1 MRSPRAFTLIE
12 LLVVIA
18 IIAILLGLL
27 IPGLASARNQARTT
41 LCGTRLQQLGIG
53 LSAYFNDYDNTLPQ
67 AKGPLPDGGE
77 AVIGALFAGKKGEL
91 PFYGINEI
99 GAERR
104 PLNSYVVSADVPP
117 DDSPQNVELAQFES
131 PMDKGSGETGIPISG
146 FESAESM
153 YDLVGASYT
162 LNDHSLAGEHLATLV
177 PLGGGR
183 MPFVVQPNK
192 TWVIAS
198 HTIYNYQQGGDRE
211 MRWYSKNE
219 NRANMLFMDLHVGI
233 GIHVPRGIVN
243 TTSDYTFLP
252 APNWPS

>member
-1 MRSPRAFTLIE
+1 MHSPRAFTLIE

-27 IPGLASARNQARTT
+27 IPGLASARNQARST
-41 LCGTRLQQLGIG
+41 LCGTRLGQLGLG

-67 AKGPLPDGGE
+67 AKGPLPGGGE
-77 AVIGALFAGKKGEL
+77 AIIGALFAGKKGEL

-104 PLNSYVVSADVPP
+104 PLNSYVISAHVPP
-117 DDSPQNVELAQFES
+117 DDSPQNVELEQFNS
-131 PMDKGSGETGIPISG
+131 PMDKGAGETGIPG
-146 FESAESM
+146 FEKAESM
-153 YDLVGASYT
+153 YDLIGASYT
-162 LNDHSLAGEHLATLV
+162 LNDHALDGEQLATLV

-198 HTIYNYQQGGDRE
+198 HTIYNYQQDGDRK

-219 NRANMLFMDLHVGI
+219 NRANMLFADIHVRI
-233 GIHVPRGIVN
+233 SVFVPRGVVN
-243 TTSDYTFLP
+243 TTEDYTFLP
-252 APNWPS
+252 TPNWPN